1 MGLFTI
7 KFFPHFYMLNFF
19 LTKYQEK
26 EISLMQ
32 HLGGILR
39 DDTRTVKI

>member
-1 MGLFTI
+1 ML
-7 KFFPHFYMLNFF
+7 KFFII
-19 LTKYQEK
+19 KYWEK

-39 DDTRTVKI
+39 DDTKNC